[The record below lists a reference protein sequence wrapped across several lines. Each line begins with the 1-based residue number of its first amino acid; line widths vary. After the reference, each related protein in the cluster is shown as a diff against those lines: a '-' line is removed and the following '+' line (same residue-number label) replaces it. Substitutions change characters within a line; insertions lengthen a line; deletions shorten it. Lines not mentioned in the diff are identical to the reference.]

1 LLPSVLG
8 GTRERGRVET
18 DEVNLHVSKERG
30 PPAFQIT
37 PVIELQNSLLTAVM
51 GTAPCRWSADRVYE
65 GKRFTQDY
73 FCNGQLAGVC
83 LRSTGTSP
91 SAGANSAGQ
100 QQSMQEQNLS

>member
-1 LLPSVLG
+1 VPVV
-8 GTRERGRVET
+8 GRSR
-18 DEVNLHVSKERG
+18 L
-30 PPAFQIT
+30 
-37 PVIELQNSLLTAVM
+37 
-51 GTAPCRWSADRVYE
+51 E
-65 GKRFTQDY
+65 GKRFKQDY